1 MVNALNHAFD
11 EKQESVIEIKVEQ
24 ATNNR
29 VRLSVL
35 DNGIGANGEIK
46 ADIFEPFYTTA
57 RGNTGLGLYYSLSM
71 GNPGFKRGHQT
82 SFRTTKRYLF

>member
-57 RGNTGLGLYYSLSM
+57 RGNTGLGLYSLSM
-71 GNPGFKRGHQT
+71 GNQGFKRGHQT